1 MKQALGRAAVGPIR
15 SSVTSAALAASVAMA
30 SLASL
35 GAGCS
40 HDAAAGGEA
49 APATAKVHVD
59 TVSVAEQPVPNLL
72 RLTGVLS
79 SNERTDLAAN
89 AAGRVVKTFVE
100 RGDHV
105 AQGQVLAQL
114 DARSAALSRAEAE
127 ANVNSATE
135 QLKNVRADCQ
145 RYVGLLAKGAITQQ
159 EYDKQTTSCSTQ
171 AASEEGAR
179 VRAAEAVQT
188 VSDSTIRAPFSGV
201 IAERF
206 VHVGDYVHA
215 DTRVV
220 TLLVDDPLR
229 LQLTVA
235 ESNVGSVHPGLAVTF
250 ETVAIPGR
258 VFTATVKYMGGEIRE
273 ATRDLVVEAVTD
285 NHDHVLLPGMFV
297 TAELPV
303 GEVTLPVVPAKALVA
318 HNADQTLFAVV
329 DGHLEER
336 VVQLGPKVGDVVA
349 VADGVKKG
357 EQVVVS
363 PPPGAADGQQ
373 TE

>member
-1 MKQALGRAAVGPIR
+1 MSRIAAVVTGIALGSWAAACSRG
-15 SSVTSAALAASVAMA
+15 SVADGSAATVA
-30 SLASL
+30 
-35 GAGCS
+35 
-40 HDAAAGGEA
+40 
-49 APATAKVHVD
+49 PKVHVQ
-59 TVSVAEQPVPNLL
+59 TVIVAEQPVPNML

-105 AQGQVLAQL
+105 AQGAVLAQL

-127 ANVNSATE
+127 ANVASASE
-135 QLKNVRADCQ
+135 QLKNLRADCQ

-159 EYDKQTTSCSTQ
+159 EYERQTTSCQTQ
-171 AASEEGAR
+171 AASEEAAR
-179 VRAAEAVQT
+179 ARAAEAIQT
-188 VSDSTIRAPFSGV
+188 VADSTIRAPFGGV

-229 LQLTVA
+229 LELTVPEA
-235 ESNVGSVHPGLAVTF
+235 NVGSVHPGL
-250 ETVAIPGR
+250 TVSFHTISVPDR

-285 NHDHVLLPGMFV
+285 NADHVLLPGMFV

-303 GEVTLPVVPAKALVA
+303 GETTAPVVPANALVR
-318 HNADQTLFAVV
+318 HNQDQSVFAVV
-329 DGHLEER
+329 DGRLEER
-336 VVQLGPKVGDVVA
+336 VVQLGPKVGDLMA

-363 PPPGAADGQQ
+363 PPPGAADGVQ

>member
-1 MKQALGRAAVGPIR
+1 MRPVTTFAARAV
-15 SSVTSAALAASVAMA
+15 AALPLAVA
-30 SLASL
+30 LALL

-40 HDAAAGGEA
+40 HESAAAAERK
-49 APATAKVHVD
+49 APAPRVHVE
-59 TVSVAEQPVPNLL
+59 TAEVTEQQVPKLL
-72 RLTGVLS
+72 VLTGTLS

-89 AAGRVVKTFVE
+89 ASGRVVKTFVE

-105 AQGQVLAQL
+105 AQGAILAQL

-127 ANVNSATE
+127 ANVVSASE

-145 RYVGLLAKGAITQQ
+145 RYVSLLAKGAITQQ
-159 EYDKQTTSCSTQ
+159 EYDKQTTSCQTQ
-171 AASEEGAR
+171 AASEDVAR
-179 VRAAEAVQT
+179 ARAAQAGQT
-188 VSDSTIRAPFSGV
+188 LTDSAIRAPFGGL

-229 LQLTVA
+229 IELTVP
-235 ESNVGSVHPGLAVTF
+235 EPSIGSVHTGLGVSF
-250 ETVAIPGR
+250 ETVSLPGR

-285 NHDHVLLPGMFV
+285 NADHTLLPGMFV
-297 TAELPV
+297 TARLPV
-303 GEVTLPVVPAKALVA
+303 GQVLSPVVPARALV
-318 HNADQTLFAVV
+318 HRDESDSVFVV
-329 DGHLEER
+329 IEGHLQER
-336 VVQLGPKVGDVVA
+336 IVQLGPRVGDLAA
-349 VADGVKKG
+349 VTDGVKKG
-357 EQVVVS
+357 ERVVVS
-363 PPPGAADGQQ
+363 PPPAAADGVE

>member
-1 MKQALGRAAVGPIR
+1 MNRALSLAVHGFAIGVLATGCTSGSAAAVERKLPAAKIHVETVL
-15 SSVTSAALAASVAMA
+15 VT
-30 SLASL
+30 
-35 GAGCS
+35 
-40 HDAAAGGEA
+40 
-49 APATAKVHVD
+49 
-59 TVSVAEQPVPNLL
+59 EQPVPKVL

-89 AAGRVVKTFVE
+89 AAGRVTKIFVE

-105 AQGQVLAQL
+105 ARGAILAQL

-127 ANVNSATE
+127 ANAKSATE
-135 QLKNVRADCQ
+135 QLTNLRADCQ

-159 EYDKQTTSCSTQ
+159 EFDKQSTSCQTQ
-171 AASEEGAR
+171 AASEEAAH
-179 VRAAEAVQT
+179 VRAAQAVQT
-188 VSDSTIRAPFSGV
+188 LTDSSIRAPFSGV

-229 LQLTVA
+229 LEITVPEA
-235 ESNVGSVHPGLAVTF
+235 NVGSVHAGLAVSF
-250 ETVAIPGR
+250 ETVALPGR
-258 VFTATVKYMGGEIRE
+258 TFSATVRYMGGEIRE

-285 NHDHVLLPGMFV
+285 NHDRALLPGMFV
-297 TAELPV
+297 TAQLPV
-303 GEVTLPVVPAKALVA
+303 GEVTLPVVSKKTLVQRGD
-318 HNADQTLFAVV
+318 NDSVFAVV

-336 VVQLGPKVGDVVA
+336 VVQVGPSVGDLVA
-349 VADGVKKG
+349 IADGVKTG
-357 EQVVVS
+357 ERVVVN
-363 PPPGAADGQQ
+363 PPPGAIDGVQ

>member
-1 MKQALGRAAVGPIR
+1 MTRVVRFVFRGLPLMLALSTGAC
-15 SSVTSAALAASVAMA
+15 SHASVA
-30 SLASL
+30 
-35 GAGCS
+35 
-40 HDAAAGGEA
+40 DTAAASI
-49 APATAKVHVD
+49 APKVHVQ
-59 TVSVAEQPVPNLL
+59 TAVVAEQSVPSLL

-105 AQGQVLAQL
+105 LQGAVLAQL

-127 ANVNSATE
+127 ANVTSASE
-135 QLKNVRADCQ
+135 QLKNLRADCQ

-159 EYDKQTTSCSTQ
+159 EYDRQTTSCQTQ
-171 AASEEGAR
+171 AASAEAAQA
-179 VRAAEAVQT
+179 RAAVAIQT
-188 VSDSTIRAPFSGV
+188 VADSTIRAPFSGV

-229 LQLTVA
+229 LELTVPEA
-235 ESNVGSVHPGLAVTF
+235 NVGSVHPGLAVSF
-250 ETVAIPGR
+250 ETVSVPGR

-285 NHDHVLLPGMFV
+285 NQGHALLPGMFV

-303 GEVTLPVVPAKALVA
+303 GQVTSPVVPATALVR
-318 HNADQTLFAVV
+318 HNQDESVFAVV

-336 VVQLGPKVGDVVA
+336 VVQLGPKVGDLVA

-363 PPPGAADGQQ
+363 PPPGTTDGVQV
-373 TE
+373 E

>member
-1 MKQALGRAAVGPIR
+1 MSRIPTIVAAVALGLCAAACSRG
-15 SSVTSAALAASVAMA
+15 SVA
-30 SLASL
+30 
-35 GAGCS
+35 
-40 HDAAAGGEA
+40 D
-49 APATAKVHVD
+49 ATAATVTPRVHVQ
-59 TVSVAEQPVPNLL
+59 TVVVAEQSVPSML

-105 AQGQVLAQL
+105 AQGAVLAQL

-127 ANVNSATE
+127 ANVTSATE
-135 QLKNVRADCQ
+135 QLKNLRADCQ

-159 EYDKQTTSCSTQ
+159 EYDRQTTSCQTQ
-171 AASEEGAR
+171 AASEEAAR
-179 VRAAEAVQT
+179 ARAAEAIQT
-188 VSDSTIRAPFSGV
+188 VADSTIRAPFAGV
-201 IAERF
+201 VAERF

-229 LQLTVA
+229 LELTVPEA
-235 ESNVGSVHPGLAVTF
+235 NVASVHPGLAVSF
-250 ETVAIPGR
+250 RTVSVPDQ

-285 NHDHVLLPGMFV
+285 NKDHVLLPGMFV
-297 TAELPV
+297 TAEIPV
-303 GEVTLPVVPAKALVA
+303 GEVTAAVVPATALVQ
-318 HNADQTLFAVV
+318 HNQDQSLFAVV

-336 VVQLGPKVGDVVA
+336 VVQLGPKVGDLMA

-357 EQVVVS
+357 EHVVVS
-363 PPPGAADGQQ
+363 PPPGAADGVQVQ
-373 TE
+373 

>member
-1 MKQALGRAAVGPIR
+1 MNPRM
-15 SSVTSAALAASVAMA
+15 SSAARWLVVVFGLLAPGCTHKTAEAVEEKPVA
-30 SLASL
+30 
-35 GAGCS
+35 
-40 HDAAAGGEA
+40 
-49 APATAKVHVD
+49 AKVHVQ
-59 TVSVAEQPVPNLL
+59 TVVAAEQSVPKLL
-72 RLTGVLS
+72 ALTGVLS

-89 AAGRVVKTFVE
+89 AVGRVVKTFVE

-105 AQGQVLAQL
+105 TQGQLLAQL

-127 ANVNSATE
+127 ANLASAAD
-135 QLKNVRADCQ
+135 QLKNVRADCE
-145 RYVGLLAKGAITQQ
+145 RYASLLAKGAITQQ
-159 EYDKQTTSCSTQ
+159 EYDKQATSCQTQ
-171 AASEEGAR
+171 AASEQASR

-188 VSDSTIRAPFSGV
+188 VTDSAIRAPFGGI

-235 ESNVGSVHPGLAVTF
+235 ESSVGSVHPGLVVTF

-349 VADGVKKG
+349 IADGVKKG

-363 PPPGAADGQQ
+363 PPPGATDGQQ
-373 TE
+373 VE

>member
-1 MKQALGRAAVGPIR
+1 MNQRI
-15 SSVTSAALAASVAMA
+15 SSVARCLLVGFAL
-30 SLASL
+30 LAP
-35 GAGCS
+35 GCS
-40 HDAAAGGEA
+40 HKPAEA
-49 APATAKVHVD
+49 VEEKPATAKIHVQ
-59 TVSVAEQPVPNLL
+59 TVVAAEQSVPNLL
-72 RLTGVLS
+72 ALTGVLS

-89 AAGRVVKTFVE
+89 AVGRVVKTFVE

-105 AQGQVLAQL
+105 TQGQLLAQL

-127 ANVNSATE
+127 ANLASAAD
-135 QLKNVRADCQ
+135 QLKNVRADCE
-145 RYVGLLAKGAITQQ
+145 RYASLLAKGAITQQ
-159 EYDKQTTSCSTQ
+159 EFDKQATSCQTQ
-171 AASEEGAR
+171 ASTEQASR

-188 VSDSTIRAPFSGV
+188 VTDSAIRAPFGGI

-229 LQLTVA
+229 LELTVPEA
-235 ESNVGSVHPGLAVTF
+235 NIASVHAGLAVSF
-250 ETVAIPGR
+250 ETVALPGR
-258 VFTATVKYMGGEIRE
+258 TFTATVRFMGGEIRE

-297 TAELPV
+297 TAQLPIGMV
-303 GEVTLPVVPAKALVA
+303 KMPVVPANALVY
-318 HNADQTLFAVV
+318 HNDNESLFAVV

-336 VVQLGPKVGDVVA
+336 VVQLGPKAGELVA
-349 VADGVKKG
+349 VADGVKPG
-357 EQVVVS
+357 DHVVIS
-363 PPPGAADGQQ
+363 PPQAAVDGMQ

>member
-1 MKQALGRAAVGPIR
+1 MRRITGVVVEIALGLG
-15 SSVTSAALAASVAMA
+15 SAA
-30 SLASL
+30 
-35 GAGCS
+35 CS
-40 HDAAAGGEA
+40 HG
-49 APATAKVHVD
+49 
-59 TVSVAEQPVPNLL
+59 SVAEASAAAVAPRVHVQTVVVAEQSVPNML

-89 AAGRVVKTFVE
+89 AAGRVLRTFVE

-105 AQGQVLAQL
+105 AQGAVLAQL

-127 ANVNSATE
+127 ANVTSASE
-135 QLKNVRADCQ
+135 QLKNLRADCQ

-159 EYDKQTTSCSTQ
+159 EYDRQTTSCQTQ
-171 AASEEGAR
+171 AASEEAAR
-179 VRAAEAVQT
+179 ARAAEAIQT
-188 VSDSTIRAPFSGV
+188 VADSTIRAPFAGV

-229 LQLTVA
+229 LELTVPEA
-235 ESNVGSVHPGLAVTF
+235 NVGSIHPGLAVSF
-250 ETVAIPGR
+250 RTVSIPDR

-285 NHDHVLLPGMFV
+285 NKDHALLPGMFV

-303 GEVTLPVVPAKALVA
+303 GEVTAPVVPATALVR
-318 HNADQTLFAVV
+318 HNQDDRLFAVI

-336 VVQLGPKVGDVVA
+336 VVQLGPKVGDLMA

-363 PPPGAADGQQ
+363 PPPGAADGVQ

>member
-1 MKQALGRAAVGPIR
+1 MNPALSFAPLGLPLALGLFA
-15 SSVTSAALAASVAMA
+15 T
-30 SLASL
+30 
-35 GAGCS
+35 GCS
-40 HDAAAGGEA
+40 HDSAAAAEVK
-49 APATAKVHVD
+49 APATKVHV
-59 TVSVAEQPVPNLL
+59 TTAVVVEQSVPKLL
-72 RLTGVLS
+72 SLTGVLS

-89 AAGRVVKTFVE
+89 SSGRVVKTFVE

-105 AQGQVLAQL
+105 AQGALLAQL

-127 ANVNSATE
+127 ANVASASE
-135 QLKNVRADCQ
+135 QLKNVTADCQ

-159 EYDKQTTSCSTQ
+159 EYDRQTTSCHTQ
-171 AASEEGAR
+171 ASTEEAAK

-188 VSDSTIRAPFSGV
+188 LSDSAIRAPFAGV

-229 LQLTVA
+229 LELTVP
-235 ESNVGSVHPGLAVTF
+235 EPNIGNVHPGLTVSF
-250 ETVAIPGR
+250 ETVALPGR
-258 VFTATVKYMGGEIRE
+258 VFTASVKYMGGEIRE

-285 NHDHVLLPGMFV
+285 NHDHALLPGMFV
-297 TAELPV
+297 TAKLPV
-303 GEVTLPVVPAKALVA
+303 GEVVLPVVPEKALV
-318 HNADQTLFAVV
+318 HHEESDGVFAVV

-336 VVQLGPKVGDVVA
+336 VVELGPKVGELTAIV
-349 VADGVKKG
+349 DGVKKG
-357 EQVVVS
+357 EHVVVS
-363 PPPGAADGQQ
+363 PPPGTADGQQ

>member
-1 MKQALGRAAVGPIR
+1 MSRVPQVVTVVALGLWAAACSRG
-15 SSVTSAALAASVAMA
+15 SVA
-30 SLASL
+30 
-35 GAGCS
+35 
-40 HDAAAGGEA
+40 D
-49 APATAKVHVD
+49 ATAATVAPKVRVQ
-59 TVSVAEQPVPNLL
+59 TVVVAEQSVPNML

-105 AQGQVLAQL
+105 TQGAILAQL

-127 ANVNSATE
+127 ANVTSASE
-135 QLKNVRADCQ
+135 QLKNLRADCQ

-159 EYDKQTTSCSTQ
+159 EYDRQTTSCQTQ
-171 AASEEGAR
+171 AASEEAAR
-179 VRAAEAVQT
+179 ARAAEAIQT
-188 VSDSTIRAPFSGV
+188 VADSTIRAPFAGV

-206 VHVGDYVHA
+206 VHVGDYLHA

-229 LQLTVA
+229 LELTVPEA
-235 ESNVGSVHPGLAVTF
+235 NVGSVHPGL
-250 ETVAIPGR
+250 TVSFRTVSVPDR

-285 NHDHVLLPGMFV
+285 NEDHLLLPGMFV
-297 TAELPV
+297 NAELPV
-303 GEVTLPVVPAKALVA
+303 GEVTSPVVPATALVK
-318 HNADQTLFAVV
+318 HNQDQSLFTVV

-336 VVQLGPKVGDVVA
+336 VVQLGPKVGDLMA
-349 VADGVKKG
+349 VADGIKKG

-363 PPPGAADGQQ
+363 PPPGAADGVQV
-373 TE
+373 E